1 MLDESEKIAEP
12 YRSLVNRLLG
22 ELMSAYGDRLVS
34 LVVFG
39 SVARGDAR
47 KDSDIDLLLVIGS
60 LPKSR
65 LERQREFIGVEK
77 ALDECLDEL
86 SGQGYSVSISPI
98 LLMPDEASKVSPLY
112 LDMVED
118 AVIVYDKDG
127 FFGNVLERLRE
138 RLKELGSRRIWM
150 GKKWYWVLKPDYRFG
165 DVIRIG

>member
-1 MLDESEKIAEP
+1 MGPNTIPEP
-12 YRSLVNRLLG
+12 YNSLVINMRDALL
-22 ELMSAYGDRLVS
+22 ATYGDRLVS

-47 KDSDIDLLLVIGS
+47 EDSDVDLLLVIEG

-65 LERQREFIGVEK
+65 LERHKEFIDVERV
-77 ALDECLDEL
+77 LDNYPYERP
-86 SGQGYSVSISPI
+86 GQDFLINLSPI
-98 LLMPDEASKVSPLY
+98 LLTPDEASRVSPLY

-127 FFGNVLERLRE
+127 FFRKVLEKLEKRLRE
-138 RLKELGSRRIWM
+138 LGSKRVWM